1 MSFFFEWLVCK
12 CTGSREVLHHLYDFE
27 LGNKT
32 ADECRMI
39 VDTFIQIC
47 KELGVPIPWE
57 KSEGPQQVITFFG
70 LEADS
75 EKMQDRLPEEK
86 VKEIRV
92 TMAYCENRKTT

>member
-39 VDTFIQIC
+39 VDTF
-47 KELGVPIPWE
+47 
-57 KSEGPQQVITFFG
+57 
-70 LEADS
+70 S
-75 EKMQDRLPEEK
+75 EKIQDRLPEVK